1 MLEKWFF
8 FLRMRCHFAVAVFS
22 KDHPNALK
30 IACTFM
36 MWHFPFTNQYR
47 NQYWRINFIEKEN
60 IFYSNTIKHKDAS
73 GTQICAWNFNEGRPG
88 LPKRIGA
95 KRKEATS
102 LSAEANISST
112 YLRYLV
118 THLLV
123 SSSRNILFP
132 FYFLIWI
139 IVSKKICFLLTQL
152 H

>member
-1 MLEKWFF
+1 MQKKRRKRERK
-8 FLRMRCHFAVAVFS
+8 HIS
-22 KDHPNALK
+22 LK
-30 IACTFM
+30 YNKTQRRERN
-36 MWHFPFTNQYR
+36 TN
-47 NQYWRINFIEKEN
+47 
-60 IFYSNTIKHKDAS
+60 
-73 GTQICAWNFNEGRPG
+73 CAWNFNEGRPG

-139 IVSKKICFLLTQL
+139 IVSKKYVFFWRNCIRYFQNKCNQRQGQIWSTIQKIATTDMKYNSKHINNIHGTQFKT
-152 H
+152 